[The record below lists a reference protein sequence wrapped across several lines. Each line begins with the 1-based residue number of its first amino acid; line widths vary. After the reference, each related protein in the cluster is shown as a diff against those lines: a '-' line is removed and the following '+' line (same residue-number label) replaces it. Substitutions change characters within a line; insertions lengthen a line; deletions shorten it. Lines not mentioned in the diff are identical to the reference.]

1 VEVRKRILAADD
13 DRIVRRLLSVNLER
27 WGYEVVLATNG
38 TEAWELLQQ
47 EDAPQIV
54 ILDWVMPG
62 MDGVEICRRLRER
75 ADRKYH
81 YVLLLSGKQKKSD
94 LIEAFEAGADDYLT
108 KPLHLRELE
117 LRLNAAIR
125 AVQSRRKGSEVPAAV
140 DADDDAAAAMHPRTN
155 APMEEEF
162 APQSPSDAALAG
174 SVIAGRWRVTRPI
187 AGGGMGT
194 VWEGQHTSLGTRVA
208 IKFIRAEYAE
218 NSDAVARFAEEAR
231 TTAQIQS
238 RHAVKVFDYGVTP
251 GGMPYLVMEF
261 LEGLSITDEVTE
273 NGPMPA
279 EQVAVVISQTA
290 HALGKGHVAGIIHRD
305 VKPDNIMLVP
315 DDEAPPG
322 QPRRMAKLVDFGVAK
337 VLAGGAAADANA
349 LRRATAAGMIV
360 GTPSFMSPEQLLG
373 TGEADQHADLWG
385 LAVSAYVAVTAQL
398 PYDGR
403 NLGELVNQIC
413 LHPPPV
419 PSEATPEVPQAFDDW
434 FARACANAPR
444 DRYQDAFEM
453 AQALMVA
460 CGPRPRV
467 TEEPTRALR
476 TPSPEPVA
484 RVPTPQPARDSHDA
498 VTVRRSR
505 AEIDAIVAEQPVA
518 PTPSKAPPRMS
529 VRPSRAPTNHQA
541 RMALT
546 FALGV
551 VVAVGA
557 MLAIR

>member
-1 VEVRKRILAADD
+1 MEARKRILAADD

-38 TEAWELLQQ
+38 TEAWELLQRD
-47 EDAPQIV
+47 DAPEIV

-62 MDGVEICRRLRER
+62 MDGVEICRRLRAR
-75 ADRKYH
+75 SDRRYH

-117 LRLNAAIR
+117 LRLNAGLR
-125 AVQSRRKGSEVPAAV
+125 AVQSRRKGSDLPAPV
-140 DADDDAAAAMHPRTN
+140 ADDEEKLPATN
-155 APMEEEF
+155 APFGDEL

-194 VWEGQHTSLGTRVA
+194 VWEGEHTSLGTRVA

-218 NSDAVARFAEEAR
+218 NRDAVERFAEEAR

-251 GGMPYLVMEF
+251 GGMPYLVMEY

-273 NGPMPA
+273 HGPISA
-279 EQVAVVISQTA
+279 EQVAVFISQTA
-290 HALGKGHVAGIIHRD
+290 HALGKAHAAGMIHRD

-322 QPRRMAKLVDFGVAK
+322 APRRMAKLVDFGVAK
-337 VLAGGAAADANA
+337 VLAGANPAAAGNA

-360 GTPSFMSPEQLLG
+360 GTPAFMSPEQLLG
-373 TGEADQHADLWG
+373 TGEADRHADLWG
-385 LAVSAYVAVTAQL
+385 LATSAYVAVTAQL

-403 NLGELVNQIC
+403 NLGELVNQVC
-413 LHPPPV
+413 LNPPPV
-419 PSEATPEVPQAFDDW
+419 PSEALPEVPQGFDEW
-434 FARACANAPR
+434 FARACANNPAER
-444 DRYQDAFEM
+444 FDDAFAM
-453 AQALMVA
+453 SAAILAA
-460 CGPRPRV
+460 CGPRARV
-467 TEEPTRALR
+467 SVESPA
-476 TPSPEPVA
+476 PAPEPA
-484 RVPTPQPARDSHDA
+484 LHPRPRST
-498 VTVRRSR
+498 RRR
-505 AEIDAIVAEQPVA
+505 HHAAHIVQSA
-518 PTPSKAPPRMS
+518 PIA
-529 VRPSRAPTNHQA
+529 
-541 RMALT
+541 
-546 FALGV
+546 
-551 VVAVGA
+551 
-557 MLAIR
+557 

>member
-1 VEVRKRILAADD
+1 VEARKRILAADD

-27 WGYEVVLATNG
+27 WGYEVILATNG
-38 TEAWELLQQ
+38 TEAWEMLQRD
-47 EDAPQIV
+47 DAPEIV

-62 MDGVEICRRLRER
+62 MDGVEICRRLRAR
-75 ADRKYH
+75 SDRRYH

-94 LIEAFEAGADDYLT
+94 LIEAFESGADDYLT

-117 LRLNAAIR
+117 LRLNAGLR
-125 AVQSRRKGSEVPAAV
+125 AVQSRRKGSDVPAPV
-140 DADDDAAAAMHPRTN
+140 ADDDEKLPTTN
-155 APMEEEF
+155 APFVDEL

-194 VWEGQHTSLGTRVA
+194 VWEGEHTSLGTRVA

-218 NSDAVARFAEEAR
+218 NRDAVERFAEEAR

-251 GGMPYLVMEF
+251 GGMPYLVMEY

-273 NGPMPA
+273 HGPISA
-279 EQVAVVISQTA
+279 EQVAVFISQTA
-290 HALGKGHVAGIIHRD
+290 HALGKAHAAGIIHRD

-322 QPRRMAKLVDFGVAK
+322 APRRMAKLVDFGVAK
-337 VLAGGAAADANA
+337 VLAGTNPVTGNA

-360 GTPSFMSPEQLLG
+360 GTPAFMSPEQLLG
-373 TGEADQHADLWG
+373 TGEADRHADLWG
-385 LAVSAYVAVTAQL
+385 LATSAYVAVTAQL

-403 NLGELVNQIC
+403 NLGELVNQVC
-413 LHPPPV
+413 LNPPPV
-419 PSEATPEVPQAFDDW
+419 PSEALPDVTPGFDEW
-434 FARACANAPR
+434 FARACANKPA
-444 DRYQDAFEM
+444 DRFDDAFAM
-453 AQALMVA
+453 SAAILAA
-460 CGPRPRV
+460 CGPR
-467 TEEPTRALR
+467 AR
-476 TPSPEPVA
+476 TSVESPAPEPASRSSVEGA
-484 RVPTPQPARDSHDA
+484 PRPSAPRLSNEA
-498 VTVRRSR
+498 VTVRARR
-505 AEIDAIVAEQPVA
+505 EEVDALLQDVPPKPSVSLA
-518 PTPSKAPPRMS
+518 PRVSG
-529 VRPSRAPTNHQA
+529 RPSVLAPRQQA

-557 MLAIR
+557 MLVIR